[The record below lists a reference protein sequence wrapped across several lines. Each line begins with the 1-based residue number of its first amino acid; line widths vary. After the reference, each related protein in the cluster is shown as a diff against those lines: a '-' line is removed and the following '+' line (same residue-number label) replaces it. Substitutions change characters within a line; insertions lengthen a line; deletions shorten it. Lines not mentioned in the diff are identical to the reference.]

1 MEEKITL
8 CLTGEAAQELL
19 RLSDSLGFTP
29 EMTAEY
35 AIRLVAA
42 CAREGLIADTPLRAW
57 PQDVRGEAQALRG
70 TLIERERQSARDT
83 RLVTTLCFSLSLLV
97 TILLI

>member
-1 MEEKITL
+1 MTL
-8 CLTGEAAQELL
+8 NLSGEAARELAL
-19 RLSDSLGFTP
+19 LSESLGFTP

-57 PQDVRGEAQALRG
+57 PREAREEARALRG
-70 TLIERERQSARDT
+70 TGTGGKVLSFPRREE
-83 RLVTTLCFSLSLLV
+83 
-97 TILLI
+97 

>member
-57 PQDVRGEAQALRG
+57 PEEVRGEAQALRG
-70 TLIERERQSARDT
+70 TGTGGKVLAFPRRDRQGEE
-83 RLVTTLCFSLSLLV
+83 
-97 TILLI
+97 

>member
-70 TLIERERQSARDT
+70 TGTGGKVLAFTRREPENAE
-83 RLVTTLCFSLSLLV
+83 
-97 TILLI
+97 

>member
-70 TLIERERQSARDT
+70 PGTGGTVLTVARRERAGAE
-83 RLVTTLCFSLSLLV
+83 
-97 TILLI
+97 

>member
-29 EMTAEY
+29 EMTAEF

-70 TLIERERQSARDT
+70 TGTGGKVLAFPQRERAGEE
-83 RLVTTLCFSLSLLV
+83 
-97 TILLI
+97 

>member
-8 CLTGEAAQELL
+8 WLAGEAAQELL

-42 CAREGLIADTPLRAW
+42 CAREGMIADTPLRAW

-70 TLIERERQSARDT
+70 TGTGGKVRAFPQRERAGEE
-83 RLVTTLCFSLSLLV
+83 
-97 TILLI
+97 

>member
-70 TLIERERQSARDT
+70 TGTGGKVLAFTRREPDDGE
-83 RLVTTLCFSLSLLV
+83 
-97 TILLI
+97 

>member
-70 TLIERERQSARDT
+70 TCTGGKVLAFARRERAGEE
-83 RLVTTLCFSLSLLV
+83 
-97 TILLI
+97 

>member
-70 TLIERERQSARDT
+70 TGTGGKVLTFPQRERAGEE
-83 RLVTTLCFSLSLLV
+83 
-97 TILLI
+97 

>member
-70 TLIERERQSARDT
+70 TGTGGQVLAVARRERAGED
-83 RLVTTLCFSLSLLV
+83 
-97 TILLI
+97 

>member
-57 PQDVRGEAQALRG
+57 PEEARGEAQALRG
-70 TLIERERQSARDT
+70 TGTGGKVLAFTRREPETAE
-83 RLVTTLCFSLSLLV
+83 
-97 TILLI
+97 

>member
-42 CAREGLIADTPLRAW
+42 CAREGLNADTPLRAW

-70 TLIERERQSARDT
+70 TGTGGKVLAFPQRERAGEE
-83 RLVTTLCFSLSLLV
+83 
-97 TILLI
+97 

>member
-1 MEEKITL
+1 MTL
-8 CLTGEAAQELL
+8 SLSGEAARELAL
-19 RLSDSLGFTP
+19 LSESLGFTP

-57 PQDVRGEAQALRG
+57 PEEVRGEAQALRG
-70 TLIERERQSARDT
+70 TGTGGKVLAFTRREPDDGE
-83 RLVTTLCFSLSLLV
+83 
-97 TILLI
+97 

>member
-57 PQDVRGEAQALRG
+57 PQDVRGEAQAMRG
-70 TLIERERQSARDT
+70 TGTGGKVLTFARRERAGEE
-83 RLVTTLCFSLSLLV
+83 
-97 TILLI
+97 

>member
-70 TLIERERQSARDT
+70 TGTVGKVLAFTRREPENAE
-83 RLVTTLCFSLSLLV
+83 
-97 TILLI
+97 

>member
-1 MEEKITL
+1 MTL
-8 CLTGEAAQELL
+8 SLSGEAARELAL
-19 RLSDSLGFTP
+19 LSESLGFTP

-57 PQDVRGEAQALRG
+57 PEEVRGEAQALRG
-70 TLIERERQSARDT
+70 TGTGGKVLAFTRREPENAE
-83 RLVTTLCFSLSLLV
+83 
-97 TILLI
+97 

>member
-70 TLIERERQSARDT
+70 TGTGGKVLAFPQRERAGEE
-83 RLVTTLCFSLSLLV
+83 
-97 TILLI
+97 

>member
-70 TLIERERQSARDT
+70 TGTGGKVLAFSQRERAGEE
-83 RLVTTLCFSLSLLV
+83 
-97 TILLI
+97 

>member
-70 TLIERERQSARDT
+70 TGTGGKVLAFAHRERAGEE
-83 RLVTTLCFSLSLLV
+83 
-97 TILLI
+97 

>member
-57 PQDVRGEAQALRG
+57 TQDVRGEAQALRG
-70 TLIERERQSARDT
+70 TGTGGKVLAFPQRERAGEE
-83 RLVTTLCFSLSLLV
+83 
-97 TILLI
+97 

>member
-1 MEEKITL
+1 LKGGFPVGEEITL
-8 CLTGEAAQELL
+8 RLSGEAFEALT
-19 RLSDSLGFTP
+19 RLSDSLGFSP

-57 PQDVRGEAQALRG
+57 PREAREQAGALRG
-70 TLIERERQSARDT
+70 TGTGGKVLAFPGGEPEE
-83 RLVTTLCFSLSLLV
+83 
-97 TILLI
+97 

>member
-70 TLIERERQSARDT
+70 TGTGGKVLAFTRREPDGGE
-83 RLVTTLCFSLSLLV
+83 
-97 TILLI
+97 

>member
-1 MEEKITL
+1 MEEKLTL
-8 CLTGEAAQELL
+8 CLTGEAARELTL
-19 RLSDSLGFTP
+19 LSDSLGFTP

-57 PQDVRGEAQALRG
+57 PQDAREEAQALGGAGGKVLAFPQRRRAG
-70 TLIERERQSARDT
+70 EE
-83 RLVTTLCFSLSLLV
+83 
-97 TILLI
+97 

>member
-1 MEEKITL
+1 MEENITIT
-8 CLTGEAAQELL
+8 LTGETAQML
-19 RLSDSLGFTP
+19 RLLSDSLGFTP

-70 TLIERERQSARDT
+70 TGTGGKVLAFPQRERAGEE
-83 RLVTTLCFSLSLLV
+83 
-97 TILLI
+97 

>member
-42 CAREGLIADTPLRAW
+42 GAREGLIADTPLRAW

-70 TLIERERQSARDT
+70 TGTGGLVLAFARRERAGEE
-83 RLVTTLCFSLSLLV
+83 
-97 TILLI
+97 